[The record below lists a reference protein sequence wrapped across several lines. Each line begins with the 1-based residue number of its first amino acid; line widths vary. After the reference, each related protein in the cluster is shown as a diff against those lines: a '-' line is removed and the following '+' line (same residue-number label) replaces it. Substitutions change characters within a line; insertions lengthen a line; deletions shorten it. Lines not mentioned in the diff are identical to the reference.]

1 MHSCVCV
8 CVCVVLCI
16 WLISSLALWLPQ
28 SKYSYNHKTLLS
40 PLHNHIHSL
49 HLPIKCWHPLA
60 HKLLYKYLFYKCYI
74 HGILP
79 HVSFW
84 KWLFYTSIQSL
95 SHVGSLRPH
104 GLQHARLPCPSPTP
118 RVYINSFT
126 LSWWCHPTISSSV
139 VPFTSNLQSFPAS
152 ESFPMS
158 QLFASGG
165 QHIGVSASTSV
176 LMNTQNWFPL
186 GWTGWI
192 SLQSKGLSNLLQHYN
207 WKASIFRCSALLMV
221 QLSHPYM
228 TVGKILALTRW
239 TFVSNVVSLLLN
251 TLSS

>member
-1 MHSCVCV
+1 MCVCV
-8 CVCVVLCI
+8 CMCVVLCI

-40 PLHNHIHSL
+40 PLHNRIHSL

-79 HVSFW
+79 YVSFW
-84 KWLFYTSIQSL
+84 EWLFYTSIQPL
-95 SHVGSLRPH
+95 SCVDSLRPH

-118 RVYINSFT
+118 RVYFNSFT

-139 VPFTSNLQSFPAS
+139 VPLTSNIQSFPAS

-165 QHIGVSASTSV
+165 QNIGVSASTSV

-251 TLSS
+251 MLSS